1 MSKTYLMKSRTDHQ
15 GLSAL
20 FPNELS
26 ELISQEPP
34 FRGRQLFTWL
44 SSGTFRFDEMKN
56 LPAALRRTLIDRYGE
71 TACTSKVVKQQ
82 TDADGTVKL
91 LLKLHD
97 GLFVESVLL
106 TDDVGRKTA
115 CISSQ
120 VGCAMGCTFCRT
132 AELGLERNLTAS
144 EIVEQFY
151 HLSEIAGQP
160 SHIVFMGMGEPLA
173 NIYETARSIEIFHFS
188 EGLNI
193 SARRITLSTCGIPDG
208 IRFLA
213 ESLSVPIRLAVSL
226 TSADNDLRTRLM
238 PINSRAPLPEL
249 HDALLYYQNIRK
261 KRITLEYVLLGGVN
275 DSDAACRQ
283 LVQFARGLEC
293 VVNVIPWNP
302 GAGLPYNEP
311 SKNSTEQF
319 CSCIEHAGL
328 RVTRRYRRGRGI
340 SGACGQLAG
349 TGNSLHHIRPV
360 MQINQQV

>member
-1 MSKTYLMKSRTDHQ
+1 MKSRTDHQ

-26 ELISQEPP
+26 ELISQEPS
-34 FRGRQLFTWL
+34 FRGRQLFTWF
-44 SSGTFRFDEMKN
+44 SSGTFKFDEMKN
-56 LPAALRRTLIDRYGE
+56 LPAALRRSLIDRYGE

-91 LLKLHD
+91 LIKLHD

-106 TDDVGRKTA
+106 IDEEGRKTA

-120 VGCAMGCTFCRT
+120 IGCAMGCTFCRT

-249 HDALLYYQNIRK
+249 HEALLHYQNIRK

-283 LVQFARGLEC
+283 LVQFARDLEC

-311 SKNSTEQF
+311 SKNSTERF
-319 CSCIEHAGL
+319 CSCVEHAGL

-349 TGNSLHHIRPV
+349 TGSSLHHIHPV
-360 MQINQQV
+360 TKLNEQI